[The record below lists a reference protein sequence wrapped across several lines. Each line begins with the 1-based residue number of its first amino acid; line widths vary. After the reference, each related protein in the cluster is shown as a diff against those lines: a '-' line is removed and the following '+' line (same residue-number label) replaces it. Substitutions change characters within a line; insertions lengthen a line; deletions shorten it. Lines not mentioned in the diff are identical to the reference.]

1 LPSTVTRFQRFL
13 QYRRHSGESCSTPN
27 LPAFRL
33 TLASPGSGECTAASQ
48 SSSRDSKH

>member
-27 LPAFRL
+27 PRAFRL
-33 TLASPGSGECTAASQ
+33 TLVSRDYHACTAASQ
-48 SSSRDSKH
+48 SSSRDSRH